1 MRAADAAM
9 RAVPLKNP
17 LNLAANPE
25 SIHWMLLINRETGM
39 TKNLATYSRS
49 GAVGAIEMDDGKANV
64 MSLAMLNA
72 LHAAFDAAERD
83 KVVTILKARGK
94 HFSGGFDLNV
104 FAKGNAEEQY
114 LMVKAG
120 AELALRIQSFP
131 TPVVA
136 ACQGN
141 AFPMGAFL
149 IMSGDYRIAAE
160 GDYRIGMNEVAIG
173 LPVPRFAIEIA
184 RQRLTPAY
192 FSRVVMTA
200 EMFAPAEAVTAGF
213 FDRVVP
219 AGELEQRAE
228 EAARALST
236 LNMAA
241 HAATKARARG
251 AVIQMIRGMIDEDIT
266 PKYGERRVAGRASA

>member
-1 MRAADAAM
+1 
-9 RAVPLKNP
+9 
-17 LNLAANPE
+17 
-25 SIHWMLLINRETGM
+25 M
-39 TKNLATYSRS
+39 TNFATYSRS
-49 GAVGAIEMDDGKANV
+49 GPVGTIVMDDGKANV

-72 LHAAFDAAERD
+72 LHAAFEQAE
-83 KVVTILKARGK
+83 KEGTVVNLKARGK

-104 FAKGNAEEQY
+104 FARGTAEEQY

-120 AELALRIQSFP
+120 AELALRILSFP
-131 TPVVA
+131 FPVVA

-149 IMSGDYRIAAE
+149 IMSSDHRIAAE

-173 LPVPRFAIEIA
+173 LTVPRFAIEVA

-200 EMFAPAEAVTAGF
+200 EMFGPQEAVTAGF

-219 AGELEQRAE
+219 ASDLDRVADETAL
-228 EAARALST
+228 ALSK
-236 LNMAA
+236 LNLAA

-251 AVIQMIRGMIDEDIT
+251 AVIKLIRSMIDEDIT
-266 PKYGERRVAGRASA
+266 PQYGEDRVAQRAPA

>member
-1 MRAADAAM
+1 MKDL
-9 RAVPLKNP
+9 V
-17 LNLAANPE
+17 
-25 SIHWMLLINRETGM
+25 S
-39 TKNLATYSRS
+39 YSRS
-49 GAVGAIEMDDGKANV
+49 GPVSTIVMDDGKANV

-72 LHAAFDAAERD
+72 LHLAFDQAEKD
-83 KVVTILKARGK
+83 KTVAILKARGK

-104 FAKGNAEEQY
+104 FTNGSAEDQY

-120 AELALRIQSFP
+120 AELALRILSFP
-131 TPVVA
+131 TPVVV

-149 IMSGDYRIAAE
+149 IMSADHRIAAE
-160 GDYRIGMNEVAIG
+160 GNYRIGMNEVAIG
-173 LPVPRFAIEIA
+173 LTVPRFAIEIA

-200 EMFAPAEAVTAGF
+200 EMFGPVEAVTAGF

-219 AGELEQRAE
+219 ADQLERSAE
-228 EAARALST
+228 QAAQALSM

-251 AVIQMIRGMIDEDIT
+251 AVIKMIRAMIDEDIT
-266 PKYGERRVAGRASA
+266 PQYGRDLVANRASA